1 MSLPSTT
8 QPYHPHTV
16 SRTSPVLSVN
26 GQTGNAAIKYLANVP
41 SGDTAESDA
50 WRLQATKGDI
60 FSNMWGFL
68 SLYNLQKLIQSK
80 NYLSQRLI
88 LLMGQSQLFVMLS
101 MVGIQQV
108 SLVTHECF
116 YKNKKGYFRFMG
128 TK

>member
-60 FSNMWGFL
+60 FSNT
-68 SLYNLQKLIQSK
+68 QISK
-80 NYLSQRLI
+80 
-88 LLMGQSQLFVMLS
+88 
-101 MVGIQQV
+101 IQQA
-108 SLVTHECF
+108 TTTG
-116 YKNKKGYFRFMG
+116 NG
-128 TK
+128 TLKCSVRNV